1 MSLKKFIGDRNFYRT
16 VFAIAVPIMIQ
27 NGITNF
33 VALLDNIMVGQIGTE
48 QMSGVA
54 VVNQLLFVFNLC
66 VFGTLAGPGI
76 FGAQFFGQGN
86 TEGVRNVFRFKA
98 IISVI
103 VIAVGIMILSFFGDG
118 LISAYLTGEEQ
129 SGDRALTLQSGK
141 EYLSIMLVGLIPFTL
156 TQVYASTLRET
167 NCTVPPMYAGLTA
180 VLVNLVLDWALI
192 FGKLGL
198 PAMGVKGAA
207 LATIIARFV
216 ECAIVIV
223 YTHAKSDRN
232 EFIRGVFRSMKVPRE
247 LAAKIIIRGLPLA
260 VNEGLWSSGMAVL
273 NQCYSRRGLDVVAAT
288 NISSTI
294 FNLFGV
300 IFIALGSA
308 VGIIIGQIL
317 GAGDMKKARETD
329 TRLVFFTVA
338 AGAVTGG
345 LMAAFSGVFPMF
357 YNTTEQVREL
367 ASRLIMIMGIFM
379 PFASFMHAAY
389 FTLRSGGRTFI
400 TFLFD
405 SVYVWA
411 VTIPTALLLVTFT
424 DFDIKTVYFLCQFV
438 DIIKVTIGFILLK
451 KGVWIRNIV
460 SDEN

>member
-1 MSLKKFIGDRNFYRT
+1 
-16 VFAIAVPIMIQ
+16 
-27 NGITNF
+27 
-33 VALLDNIMVGQIGTE
+33 
-48 QMSGVA
+48 
-54 VVNQLLFVFNLC
+54 
-66 VFGTLAGPGI
+66 
-76 FGAQFFGQGN
+76 
-86 TEGVRNVFRFKA
+86 
-98 IISVI
+98 
-103 VIAVGIMILSFFGDG
+103 

-141 EYLSIMLVGLIPFTL
+141 EYLGIMLVGLIPFTV

-167 NCTVPPMYAGLTA
+167 NCTVPPMCAGLTA

-198 PAMGVKGAA
+198 PAMGVMGAA

-223 YTHAKSDRN
+223 YTHAKSGRN

-247 LAAKIIIRGLPLA
+247 LAVKILISGLPLA
-260 VNEGLWSSGMAVL
+260 VNEFLWSSGMAFL

-308 VGIIIGQIL
+308 VGIIVGQLL
-317 GAGDMKKARETD
+317 GSGDMEKARETD

-338 AGAVTGG
+338 AGVLTGS
-345 LMAAFSGVFPMF
+345 LMAVFSGVFPMF

-367 ASRLIMIMGIFM
+367 ASRLIMIMGIYM
-379 PFASFMHAAY
+379 PFAAFMHAAY

-460 SDEN
+460 SEAK

>member
-1 MSLKKFIGDRNFYRT
+1 MKKFIGDRNFYRT

-98 IISVI
+98 MVG
-103 VIAVGIMILSFFGDG
+103 VVVLAAGIMILSFLGDG

-141 EYLSIMLVGLIPFTL
+141 EYLSIMLVGLIPFTV

-167 NCTVPPMYAGLTA
+167 NCTIPPMCAGLTA

-198 PAMGVKGAA
+198 PEMGVRGAA

-223 YTHAKSDRN
+223 YTHAKSGRN

-247 LAAKIIIRGLPLA
+247 LAVKILISGLPLA

-308 VGIIIGQIL
+308 VGIIVGQLL
-317 GAGDMKKARETD
+317 GAGDMKRAKETD

-338 AGAVTGG
+338 AGVLTGS
-345 LMAAFSGVFPMF
+345 LMAVFSGVFPMF

-367 ASRLIMIMGIFM
+367 ASRLIMIMGIYM
-379 PFASFMHAAY
+379 PFAAFMHAAY

-411 VTIPTALLLVTFT
+411 VTIPTALMLVTFT